1 VTPYEYN
8 ATVVEVHD
16 GDTMRLDVD
25 LGFHCS
31 IRMAIRIKDLW
42 CAELW
47 TPEGKVAKTAAVGL
61 ATPGMPV
68 MVRTHKTRT
77 GSDLESM
84 GRYVAD
90 VQLPDGRDFAQ
101 AMVAG
106 GWGTA
111 TKTG

>member
-1 VTPYEYN
+1 MYEYFG
-8 ATVVEVHD
+8 TVDRWKD
-16 GDTMRLDVD
+16 GDTAVIRVDV
-25 LGFHCS
+25 GFHLELELVVR
-31 IRMAIRIKDLW
+31 IRNLW
-42 CAELW
+42 AAEMD
-47 TPEGKVAKTAAVGL
+47 TPEGKTAKVAAEGL